1 MKAQLLKIAGVKSDK
16 EFYKLFPNTPE
27 GEKAFMK
34 KYAKEFKKAQKA
46 NAIEKAQYGTT
57 KLNADTNKNGIPDY
71 LEANPALGS
80 NQFVSGNGNIDS
92 FYQYKKSAPYSGS
105 MFKGNQ
111 IPQANYVN
119 IGKPPVDMSD
129 PQAPSFQN
137 MNMPYNQDIGFM
149 QQATEAK
156 LPKDAPL
163 GGSGGGDFLTKNAPY
178 VNAGMDVLQ
187 GASMIKGQRNAKKQA
202 QQDSL
207 VTAKLAEAAES
218 VDVDAQRQ
226 RQDYAARKRNA
237 FMTPIV
243 GESLFPVTGVGTN
256 VLAKHGG
263 EIPNAQ
269 SGRATRAD
277 SLAVFN
283 NTVALNKHYD
293 NLRKKGFY
301 KTPEKRDLSW
311 LKSPYQTEPLEKN
324 LDLEKLKKETL
335 KYYRD
340 AYVRDYST
348 TGDLEDFKRTYPN
361 KTEEDYKKGLA
372 KSLKETKSGN
382 KNKYYYK
389 DIYPSQIDP
398 LAPSTLIDTRIIPQY
413 QLNYRAKNNRKPPA
427 GGTITGMYGYD
438 LLAVKPFDLLT
449 DAEKKTRVEKYGT
462 DGVPKSY
469 LNKNKPN
476 TNIKPIVD
484 PKKKPIVNPTK
495 LNVEGLQP
503 MGVGLQDVDNGFET
517 NLDIPTPV
525 QRQPKYYDIHDVN
538 NQYGGGDT
546 QYRVDSLDELRELPK
561 EQWDRKITPHYQM
574 GGEIQNTYDPYDI
587 YDDGGYEPL
596 NDADKVKTYQM
607 GGQSAG
613 DIAGQFEP
621 FATNL
626 SNTYINQG
634 GQADAGSMIGGG
646 IGGAAGMAFG
656 GPLGAAI
663 GKFAGSTIGGLI
675 DTTDRDIKKF
685 QNESQRNIGRLTGQA
700 FGKSIQAQNASYME
714 DGGYVSNDWT
724 PQVIAKFGDHS
735 AEDYYNYA
743 HEYDTL
749 RAGGH
754 VKSEHY
760 TPVSARGLET
770 AALGGSVKTLWGGE
784 VRPISHNPYMP
795 NSGETVNFYGQSHD
809 DGGIGVKYGEGGEA
823 EQGEEANVEVERG
836 EPSFEMID
844 PKTGKP
850 TLNVL
855 GDRKVH
861 ASFAKQLGDPELVK
875 LAKQYDGKKFKN
887 IGLELSKKENKYT
900 SLIDKATKELNE
912 LTPKNQFDKLK
923 LNALE
928 KNIEGAHLGLKQIA
942 DTKMTL
948 THFQNAINDTADELG
963 ESLGKDI
970 SSSNLNKGKVMFGKD
985 KGQIAKYGAAIERAQ
1000 TGSVVKGR
1008 GKKWD
1013 YSKIGPQ
1020 QTNPNWKSE
1029 KDYYGNWVPKL
1040 DKAFENKSTAKQL
1053 LEYAKRHPGE
1063 EGDKVRD
1070 FLSKYSTEDEQIAAL
1085 KQQGETGE
1093 IGVLHYVLDA
1103 GLNSII
1109 PEKEATKTDAPAV
1122 KKEEEKVYDVK
1133 ANKRNPWIDL
1143 GNQALKYFRPSDAMD
1158 LDPQELYGE
1167 LYGLSNNQ
1175 VDPVQAQFYRPELD
1189 VPYDISL
1196 QDQINEVTAGSRAA
1210 QRMVGYNP
1218 AAQAEIAAQAYE
1230 PINKIKG
1237 EQFRLNQAK
1246 KDQVYSGNRATLND
1260 AQFKNLGI
1268 ADTQY
1273 NRQET
1278 AKSNTKE
1285 INQAALNSISS
1296 KYLQNKLENR
1306 TLKTY
1311 ENMYNY
1317 RFGKDFVADNYNGV
1331 FQANMPNVYDKGSKT
1346 ANMVPVYNSK
1356 GDLVKFQQLEDET
1369 EDDDNGLTAIDTK
1382 KSRSGSSIKAK
1393 NGSIVSAYKRL

>member
-1 MKAQLLKIAGVKSDK
+1 MKAKMLKIAGVKS
-16 EFYKLFPNTPE
+16 EAAFYKKFPTQE
-27 GEKAFMK
+27 AFMK
-34 KYAKEFKKAQKA
+34 VHGKEFKKAQKA
-46 NAIEKAQYGTT
+46 NAIEKAQYGPM
-57 KLNADTNKNGIPDY
+57 NQGIPSTNYYNATSTPGLPGYGQTD
-71 LEANPALGS
+71 GS
-80 NQFVSGNGNIDS
+80 IVLNDLQLNNDKGQLNGNA
-92 FYQYKKSAPYSGS
+92 FGGGPGSG
-105 MFKGNQ
+105 
-111 IPQANYVN
+111 
-119 IGKPPVDMSD
+119 
-129 PQAPSFQN
+129 
-137 MNMPYNQDIGFM
+137 
-149 QQATEAK
+149 
-156 LPKDAPL
+156 
-163 GGSGGGDFLTKNAPY
+163 GGGDFLTKNAPY

-202 QQDSL
+202 KQDSL

-237 FMTPIV
+237 FMTPIT

-256 VLAKHGG
+256 VLAQ
-263 EIPNAQ
+263 N
-269 SGRATRAD
+269 
-277 SLAVFN
+277 
-283 NTVALNKHYD
+283 
-293 NLRKKGFY
+293 
-301 KTPEKRDLSW
+301 
-311 LKSPYQTEPLEKN
+311 
-324 LDLEKLKKETL
+324 
-335 KYYRD
+335 
-340 AYVRDYST
+340 
-348 TGDLEDFKRTYPN
+348 
-361 KTEEDYKKGLA
+361 
-372 KSLKETKSGN
+372 
-382 KNKYYYK
+382 
-389 DIYPSQIDP
+389 
-398 LAPSTLIDTRIIPQY
+398 
-413 QLNYRAKNNRKPPA
+413 
-427 GGTITGMYGYD
+427 
-438 LLAVKPFDLLT
+438 
-449 DAEKKTRVEKYGT
+449 
-462 DGVPKSY
+462 
-469 LNKNKPN
+469 
-476 TNIKPIVD
+476 
-484 PKKKPIVNPTK
+484 
-495 LNVEGLQP
+495 
-503 MGVGLQDVDNGFET
+503 
-517 NLDIPTPV
+517 
-525 QRQPKYYDIHDVN
+525 
-538 NQYGGGDT
+538 
-546 QYRVDSLDELRELPK
+546 
-561 EQWDRKITPHYQM
+561 

-596 NDADKVKTYQM
+596 NDSDRIKTYQM

-675 DTTDRDIKKF
+675 DTTDRDIKKLKN
-685 QNESQRNIGRLTGQA
+685 QTQGNINRLTGQA

-724 PQVIAKFGDHS
+724 PQVIAKFGDHT

-749 RAGGH
+749 RAGGS

-760 TPVSARGLET
+760 TPVSNRGLET

-809 DGGIGVKYGEGGEA
+809 DGGIGVKYGEGGETD
-823 EQGEEANVEVERG
+823 QGEEANVEVERG

-861 ASFAKQLGDPELVK
+861 ASFAKQLGDPELIK
-875 LAKQYDGKKFKN
+875 IAKQYDGKKFKN

-900 SLIDKATKELNE
+900 SLIDKATKELND

-985 KGQIAKYGAAIERAQ
+985 KGQIAKYGAAIKKAQ
-1000 TGSVVKGR
+1000 LGDVVKGT
-1008 GKKWD
+1008 GDKWD

-1020 QTNPNWKSE
+1020 QTNPNWKSN
-1029 KDYYGNWVPKL
+1029 KDYYGTWVTKL
-1040 DKAFENKSTAKQL
+1040 DKAFADKSTAKQL
-1053 LEYAKRHPGE
+1053 LNYAKNHPGV
-1063 EGDKVRD
+1063 EGDKVRK
-1070 FLSKYSTEDEQIAAL
+1070 FLSKFSTEDEQLAAL
-1085 KQQGETGE
+1085 KHQGETGE

-1109 PEKEATKTDAPAV
+1109 PESKPTKKDEPAA
-1122 KKEEEKVYDVK
+1122 KKEEDKVYDVK

-1175 VDPVQAQFYRPELD
+1175 VEPVQAQFFHPELD

-1196 QDQINEVTAGSRAA
+1196 QDQMNEITAGSRAA

-1246 KDQVYSGNRATLND
+1246 KDQVYSGNRATLNN
-1260 AQFKNLGI
+1260 AQLKNLEI
-1268 ADTQY
+1268 ADQQY
-1273 NRQET
+1273 TRQET

-1296 KYLQNKLENR
+1296 KYLQNKLENS

-1317 RFGKDFVADNYNGV
+1317 RFGDDFVADNYNGV
-1331 FQANMPNVYDKGSKT
+1331 AQFNTPTVYDKGSKK
-1346 ANMVPVYNSK
+1346 ANMVPVVNSK
-1356 GDLVKFQQLEDET
+1356 GETIRFQQMDDTEDE
-1369 EDDDNGLTAIDTK
+1369 GLTAIDTK